1 MERWVEVCG
10 RVSRA
15 KCKRDKGDV
24 LLQEAADP
32 GGSCTLRGVV
42 GNMASCK
49 KKGACHS
56 GLPLTPVDL
65 DQQPYDEKWIQGNLA
80 EQVNSMRLA
89 RAWERLPSAVKFLGR
104 TCGPRATCRLCN
116 PRIATPRGVLERRGK
131 FKGRDAFLKISSR
144 TVVSCHRTTR
154 NLAGS
159 LCYSNLFT
167 FTSRDAPSSRRFDVR
182 FGLVCIQM

>member
-89 RAWERLPSAVKFLGR
+89 RLGALAVGCQVSGAHMWAQGHMSALQP
-104 TCGPRATCRLCN
+104 T
-116 PRIATPRGVLERRGK
+116 
-131 FKGRDAFLKISSR
+131 
-144 TVVSCHRTTR
+144 
-154 NLAGS
+154 
-159 LCYSNLFT
+159 YSNST
-167 FTSRDAPSSRRFDVR
+167 RRA
-182 FGLVCIQM
+182 GTPGQI